1 MFLSTCKFQ
10 FNILPTPSIVHR
22 ANEEE
27 ARQAALQIP
36 TGINVTTPASTFD
49 LSYHII
55 IYTVI
60 TATIFVFG
68 LINALWMFHVM
79 VSASKNLHNRMF
91 AAIVRCPVMF
101 FDTNPVGEFFSL
113 VYLSLR

>member
-1 MFLSTCKFQ
+1 
-10 FNILPTPSIVHR
+10 VHR

-27 ARQAALQIP
+27 ARQAALQVP